1 MQETRVTALM
11 CCICMMER
19 TLQAP
24 NQEEGWE
31 VQVLV
36 EVALVA

>member
-1 MQETRVTALM
+1 
-11 CCICMMER
+11 MMER

-36 EVALVA
+36 AVALAALAASCS